1 MSLLSINNILII
13 TFLNI
18 KCQLYHNTQQE
29 QGTVMKKRNCTHS
42 LLGTD
47 ALQNHGVPSPYWV
60 LFPVPTGYTMILIH
74 ICSQQELGTD
84 AWSTL
89 SLLGTEYILVH
100 ISTLS
105 LLGTAPA
112 GTGYSMI
119 LIHICSQPLLGLYP
133 AGTGYRIHSSS
144 H

>member
-1 MSLLSINNILII
+1 
-13 TFLNI
+13 
-18 KCQLYHNTQQE
+18 
-29 QGTVMKKRNCTHS
+29 MKKRNCTHS

-100 ISTLS
+100 ISTQS
-105 LLGTAPA
+105 LLGTVPSPYWVLNDSNSHALYPVPA
-112 GTGYSMI
+112 GYNHSKLNKTNHSKLNNQTPRPRPPKKPTKKTKFI
-119 LIHICSQPLLGLYP
+119 LNT
-133 AGTGYRIHSSS
+133 ANK
-144 H
+144 